1 MPLNTKWAGAAGL
14 LAAGALA
21 GGILAGTM
29 SANAD
34 TGSGSATTSSSYGAG
49 ADPGD
54 GDGRGGGHA
63 GETALTGT
71 EMSTATAAA
80 EKAVPGG
87 TVVRA
92 ETDSGDAVYE
102 VHMTKSDGTD
112 VTVKLAKDFTLTTVE
127 DGMGK

>member
-1 MPLNTKWAGAAGL
+1 MPLNRNLAGAAGL

-21 GGILAGTM
+21 GGILAGTL

-34 TGSGSATTSSSYGAG
+34 TGSGSTSGSTTTSSTGPSR
-49 ADPGD
+49 D
-54 GDGRGGGHA
+54 GHGPGHA
-63 GETALTGT
+63 GETALTG
-71 EMSTATAAA
+71 SDLSSATAAA
-80 EKAVPGG
+80 LKAVPGG

-102 VHMTKSDGTD
+102 VHLSKSDGTE
-112 VTVKLAKDFTLTTVE
+112 VTVKLDKGLSVTAVE